1 MAVRNSIKALIIQNN
16 HILLTKNE
24 DREGFF
30 YMCPGGGQEHGET
43 FHQALQRECLE
54 EIGQKVT
61 INEIAHIREYIGKN
75 HQHAEFDYDLHQ
87 VEYYFSCQLTSPVEE
102 CRPQNPDE
110 HQVAV
115 VWVNLNELH
124 QHRFYPYQMIQ
135 YLIHNE
141 GNKIYLGDTN

>member
-61 INEIAHIREYIGKN
+61 IQEIAHIREYIGKN
-75 HQHAEFDYDLHQ
+75 HQYAEFDYDLHQ
-87 VEYYFSCQLTSPVEE
+87 VEYYFSCQLTSSLEE

-110 HQVAV
+110 HQVDV

-124 QHRFYPYQMIQ
+124 QLRFYPYQMIK

-141 GNKIYLGDTN
+141 GKKIYLGDTN